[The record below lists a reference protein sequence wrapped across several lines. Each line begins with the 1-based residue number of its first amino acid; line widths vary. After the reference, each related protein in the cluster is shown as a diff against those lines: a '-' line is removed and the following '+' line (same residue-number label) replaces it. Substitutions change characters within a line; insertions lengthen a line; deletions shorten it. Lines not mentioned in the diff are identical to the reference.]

1 MLYLCFNPGFARNKP
16 QKAINSGL
24 FRAFVSQSGEFA
36 YLCRL
41 KLKTI
46 MRNYE
51 TVFIL
56 NPVLSEDQAKD
67 TVDKFVKVLKKANAD
82 VLNIENWGL
91 KKMAYPI
98 NKKSTGFY
106 NLIEFKADAAVIDTL
121 ETEYRRDE
129 SIMRFLTT
137 VLDKHAIVYN
147 ERRRKGEFKNKKPVV
162 KKAEEE
168 RVK

>member
-1 MLYLCFNPGFARNKP
+1 MN
-16 QKAINSGL
+16 
-24 FRAFVSQSGEFA
+24 
-36 YLCRL
+36 
-41 KLKTI
+41 
-46 MRNYE
+46 NYE

-67 TVDKFVKVLKKANAD
+67 AVDKFVKVLKKASAD
-82 VLNIENWGL
+82 VINIEQWGL

-106 NLIEFKADAAVIDTL
+106 NLIEFKAEGPVVDTL

-137 VLDKHAIVYN
+137 ALDKHAIVYN
-147 ERRRKGEFKNKKPVV
+147 ERRRKGEFKNKENRKPAV

-168 RVK
+168 RGR

>member
-1 MLYLCFNPGFARNKP
+1 MKH
-16 QKAINSGL
+16 
-24 FRAFVSQSGEFA
+24 
-36 YLCRL
+36 
-41 KLKTI
+41 
-46 MRNYE
+46 YE

-67 TVDKFVKVLKKANAD
+67 TVEKFVKVLKKAGAD
-82 VLNIENWGL
+82 VINIEQWGL
-91 KKMAYPI
+91 RKMAYPI

-106 NLIEFKADAAVIDTL
+106 NMLEFTAESTVIDTL

-147 ERRRKGEFKNKKPVV
+147 ARRRKGEFKNKENRKPVR
-162 KKAEEE
+162 KAEEE
-168 RVK
+168 HAR

>member
-1 MLYLCFNPGFARNKP
+1 MK
-16 QKAINSGL
+16 
-24 FRAFVSQSGEFA
+24 
-36 YLCRL
+36 
-41 KLKTI
+41 
-46 MRNYE
+46 NYE

-67 TVDKFVKVLKKANAD
+67 TVDKFVKVLKKAGAD
-82 VLNIENWGL
+82 VINIEQWGL
-91 KKMAYPI
+91 KRLAYPI

-106 NLIEFKADAAVIDTL
+106 NLVEFKAESSVIDTL

-129 SIMRFLTT
+129 SIMRFLST

-147 ERRRKGEFKNKKPVV
+147 ERRRKGEFKNKENRK

-168 RVK
+168 SSR